1 MKLARKYYYEKHGKA
16 DSEIISLNHSF
27 HGRSTGAVTLTGTPA
42 YQTAFGP
49 LITGVK
55 YGDINDLDSVAKLIT
70 KNSCDYFRTCSRGR
84 GIHVCTQE
92 FMKGIR
98 QLCDKHEIVMILDEV
113 QCGMGRTGTIMTY
126 FQYGIMP
133 DIVCLG

>member
-1 MKLARKYYYEKHGKA
+1 MIKYFFTNSGTEATEGALKLARKYYYEKHGKA

-70 KNSCDYFRTCSRGR
+70 PRTAAIILEPVQGEG

-92 FMKGIR
+92 FMKEFDNYVISMR
-98 QLCDKHEIVMILDEV
+98 L
-113 QCGMGRTGTIMTY
+113 
-126 FQYGIMP
+126 
-133 DIVCLG
+133 

>member
-70 KNSCDYFRTCSRGR
+70 PRTAAIILEPVQGEG
-84 GIHVCTQE
+84 GIHVCT
-92 FMKGIR
+92 KN
-98 QLCDKHEIVMILDEV
+98 L
-113 QCGMGRTGTIMTY
+113 
-126 FQYGIMP
+126 
-133 DIVCLG
+133 